1 MAMFDKKS
9 IEILQIIEANGRIDS
24 EKIAKMVDLTAKE
37 VDSYIEELEDN
48 NVILSYSAVVN
59 WAKLPVQEA
68 VTAMI
73 DVKVAPKRGVGF
85 DEVAER
91 IYRFPEVKALY
102 LMSGA
107 YDLSVVVEGKT
118 MQETARFVSERLST
132 IDSVLSTTTHFQLKT
147 YKHDGVI
154 FKEPEEDRRIVVT
167 P

>member
-1 MAMFDKKS
+1 MFDKNS
-9 IEILQIIEANGRIDS
+9 YEILQIIEANGRI
-24 EKIAKMVDLTAKE
+24 ETNKIAKMVDLKTEE
-37 VDSYIEELEDN
+37 VDQYIKELEEK
-48 NVILSYSAVVN
+48 NVILSYSAVID
-59 WAKLPVQEA
+59 WAKVPVQET
-68 VTAMI
+68 VTATI

-91 IYRFPEVKALY
+91 IYRFPEVRALY

-107 YDLSVVVEGKT
+107 YDLSVVIEGKT
-118 MQETARFVSERLST
+118 MQETARFVSEKLST

-154 FKEPEEDRRIVVT
+154 FNEPDEDRRIVVS

>member
-1 MAMFDKKS
+1 MLDQKAY
-9 IEILQIIEANGRIDS
+9 EILQIIEANGRLES
-24 EKIAKMVDLTAKE
+24 SKIAKMVDLTSEE
-37 VDSYIEELEDN
+37 VDQYVKELEDK
-48 NVILSYSAVVN
+48 NVILSYSAVVD
-59 WAKLPVQEA
+59 WTKLPAKET
-68 VTAMI
+68 VTATI

-107 YDLSVVVEGKT
+107 YDLSVVIEGKT

-154 FKEPEEDRRIVVT
+154 FKEPESDKRIVVS

>member
-1 MAMFDKKS
+1 MFDKKAY
-9 IEILQIIEANGRIDS
+9 EILQIIEANGRM
-24 EKIAKMVDLTAKE
+24 ETNKLAKMVDLKPE
-37 VDSYIEELEDN
+37 DVDQYIKELEEKN
-48 NVILSYSAVVN
+48 IILSYSAVID
-59 WAKLPVQEA
+59 WAKVPVQET
-68 VTAMI
+68 VTATI

-91 IYRFPEVKALY
+91 IYRFPEVRALY

-107 YDLSVVVEGKT
+107 YDLSVVIEGKT
-118 MQETARFVSERLST
+118 MQETARFVSEKLST

-154 FKEPEEDRRIVVT
+154 FDKPDEDRRIVVS

>member
-1 MAMFDKKS
+1 MFDKKAY
-9 IEILQIIEANGRIDS
+9 EILQIIEANGRM
-24 EKIAKMVDLTAKE
+24 ETNKLAKMVDMTSE
-37 VDSYIEELEDN
+37 DVDQYIKELEEKN
-48 NVILSYSAVVN
+48 IILSYSAVID
-59 WAKLPVQEA
+59 WAKVPVQET
-68 VTAMI
+68 VTATI

-91 IYRFPEVKALY
+91 IYRFPEVRALY

-107 YDLSVVVEGKT
+107 YDLSVVIEGKT
-118 MQETARFVSERLST
+118 MQETARFVSEKLST

-154 FKEPEEDRRIVVT
+154 FDKPDEDRRIVVS